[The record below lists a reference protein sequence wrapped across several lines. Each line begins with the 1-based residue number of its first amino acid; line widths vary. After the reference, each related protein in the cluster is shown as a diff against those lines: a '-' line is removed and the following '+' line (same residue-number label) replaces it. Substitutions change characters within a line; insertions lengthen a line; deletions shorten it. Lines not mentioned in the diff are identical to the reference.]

1 MEKNYETFVNN
12 LRERLLKATGYQ
24 EEMICYKTAE
34 EYPPTDGDRLLLKNR
49 QREGVYE
56 VCALY
61 VADLYEWHQNGAT
74 MERIVQEIMHRLDAI
89 VRSECF
95 EKSKDLEDYE
105 KIKKRNCK
113 IRVIAYTIPKQ
124 IWYNNK
130 NLRFLR
136 GTAISMILSII

>member
-1 MEKNYETFVNN
+1 MHGEECNIYLTYCKADATIKEEIRNYQDCVTGNETGG
-12 LRERLLKATGYQ
+12 LEDERKCGGSAWDFS
-24 EEMICYKTAE
+24 I
-34 EYPPTDGDRLLLKNR
+34 
-49 QREGVYE
+49 
-56 VCALY
+56 LY
-61 VADLYEWHQNGAT
+61 LT
-74 MERIVQEIMHRLDAI
+74 
-89 VRSECF
+89 VR
-95 EKSKDLEDYE
+95 KEDYE

>member
-1 MEKNYETFVNN
+1 MTQKE
-12 LRERLLKATGYQ
+12 
-24 EEMICYKTAE
+24 
-34 EYPPTDGDRLLLKNR
+34 
-49 QREGVYE
+49 
-56 VCALY
+56 
-61 VADLYEWHQNGAT
+61 VADLLGISQSY
-74 MERIVQEIMHRLDAI
+74 ISRL
-89 VRSECF
+89 
-95 EKSKDLEDYE
+95 EKEDYE